1 MEIKRLFKDVATELR
16 KNSVG
21 VSGIAESV
29 DSLLIHEIYAD
40 NPARLC
46 VVLAQDAKNGERICN
61 ELNSVEADCAK
72 FFPQANNIPYNMR
85 SVFGPTREQRMVVLN
100 EILDGKAKIV
110 VMPVSTVFEQVAAP
124 DKLFNS
130 VLNIAVGEDLSVDV
144 LAQKLT
150 NAGFSRESM
159 ITAPGQYSK
168 RGGIFDIYAFGHENP
183 IRIEFW
189 GDTIDSIR
197 EFDIFKQRSVK
208 PVSSVNILPMKEFSP
223 NVDERDLALAKIKKY
238 CEDKRIDKKNYD
250 FIAHSWSVFN
260 EIDGLEWFFHWFDIE
275 RVGIF
280 DYFPSDCL
288 VIHNDIFDLGRI
300 FEREISNYDTRKASV
315 PEIVAPFVSAPQD
328 LLVDVSK
335 VYENYNFTRC
345 FLNQKVANIPNFVF
359 DFINQPSFGGDFAL
373 FMNDLNHKYSMGFDI
388 KIFAENEGY
397 ANRLKEMLE
406 EKGAKIPDVETLF
419 LNSGFFSLKQKIY
432 CYCDRKIFD
441 RAASKKLAQKTAKR
455 MAAVNFD
462 TLERGDI
469 VVHIDH
475 GIGKYLGVDKVKAG
489 EFEQDC
495 LLIEYRDKAFL
506 RVPIIDYY
514 KVQKYIGKDGFAP
527 ELSQLGSAAWQRR
540 KERTREQ
547 LQEMA
552 GKMVKLYAKR
562 EINDGL
568 LCNDDNN
575 WQKEFEASFEYEPTD
590 DQITVIEQI
599 KKDLLDKKPMDRLV
613 CGDVGFGKTEV
624 AMRAAFKAVM
634 SGFQVAVLA
643 PTTVL
648 AAQHTKTFRE
658 RMAEF
663 PVKIQDLSRLS
674 EAKTVGETKE
684 KIANGDID
692 ILIGTHKIL
701 AKDIVFKNLGLLIID
716 EEQRFG
722 VKQKDLFTNYR
733 YSINVLSMSATP
745 IPRTLHMSM
754 AGIRDLS
761 LINTPPRNRLSIET
775 KIAQS
780 HDDLIKIAL
789 ENELERGGQAFV
801 VLNRID
807 GLSTL
812 HSRIEN
818 LVPDA
823 RIVVAHGQ
831 MEGEKI
837 DKIME
842 KFVAGQYDVLI
853 CTTIIENGIDIPNA
867 NTIIVEDSDKLGLSQ
882 LYQLRGRV
890 GRSIQQAFAYFLV
903 KDFRTVKDESMK
915 RLKALEQYTDL
926 GSGFQLAMRDL
937 ELRGAGNLLG
947 TDQSGSISAVGF
959 ELYCQLLKEEISRL
973 KNIENETQEAIDT
986 QMRIKIH
993 GYFPSDYVADT
1004 SLQIMLYQKCT
1015 SAKSIDELGDFE
1027 AEITDRFGAY
1037 PEPVGEL
1044 LLFMGIKIL
1053 AGILSVKELILEKNE
1068 LTLILGGADEKQAK
1082 ACSLFM
1088 AYDDKKFA
1096 LDYGAQIKL
1105 TSKIPAGDPLAQARA
1120 AMGLLAEVKRM
1131 R

>member
-1 MEIKRLFKDVATELR
+1 FFNKK
-16 KNSVG
+16 
-21 VSGIAESV
+21 IA
-29 DSLLIHEIYAD
+29 DY
-40 NPARLC
+40 
-46 VVLAQDAKNGERICN
+46 
-61 ELNSVEADCAK
+61 
-72 FFPQANNIPYNMR
+72 PY
-85 SVFGPTREQRMVVLN
+85 
-100 EILDGKAKIV
+100 
-110 VMPVSTVFEQVAAP
+110 
-124 DKLFNS
+124 
-130 VLNIAVGEDLSVDV
+130 
-144 LAQKLT
+144 
-150 NAGFSRESM
+150 FS
-159 ITAPGQYSK
+159 
-168 RGGIFDIYAFGHENP
+168 
-183 IRIEFW
+183 
-189 GDTIDSIR
+189 
-197 EFDIFKQRSVK
+197 
-208 PVSSVNILPMKEFSP
+208 
-223 NVDERDLALAKIKKY
+223 
-238 CEDKRIDKKNYD
+238 
-250 FIAHSWSVFN
+250 
-260 EIDGLEWFFHWFDIE
+260 
-275 RVGIF
+275 
-280 DYFPSDCL
+280 
-288 VIHNDIFDLGRI
+288 
-300 FEREISNYDTRKASV
+300 
-315 PEIVAPFVSAPQD
+315 
-328 LLVDVSK
+328 
-335 VYENYNFTRC
+335 
-345 FLNQKVANIPNFVF
+345 F
-359 DFINQPSFGGDFAL
+359 DFVNQPPFAGDFAL
-373 FMNDLNHKYSMGFDI
+373 FVNDLGNKYSSGFDVS
-388 KIFAENEGY
+388 IFAENEGF

-406 EKGAKIPDVETLF
+406 EKEVKIPPIETLF
-419 LNSGFFSLKQKIY
+419 LNSGFFSLSKKIY
-432 CYCDRKIFD
+432 CYSDRKIFD
-441 RAASKKLAQKTAKR
+441 RTFSKKIAQKIAKR
-455 MAAVNFD
+455 AAAINFE

-475 GIGKYLGVDKVKAG
+475 GIGKYLGVDKVKVA

-495 LLIEYRDKAFL
+495 LLIEYRDKAYL
-506 RVPIIDYY
+506 RVPVIDYY
-514 KVQKYIGKDGFAP
+514 KVRKYIGKDGFTP
-527 ELSQLGSAAWQRR
+527 ELSQLGSNAWQKR

-562 EINDGL
+562 EFNEGL
-568 LCNDDNN
+568 SCADDNN

-599 KKDLLDKKPMDRLV
+599 KKDLQDKKPMDRLV

-624 AMRAAFKAVM
+624 AMRAAFKAVL
-634 SGFQVAVLA
+634 SGFQTAVLA

-663 PVKIQDLSRLS
+663 PIKIEEMSRLVDS
-674 EAKTVGETKE
+674 KNVKELKE
-684 KIANGDID
+684 KVKTGDVD

-701 AKDIVFKNLGLLIID
+701 SKDVIFKNLGLLIID

-775 KIAQS
+775 KVAES
-780 HDDLIKIAL
+780 HDDLIKSAL

-801 VLNRID
+801 VMNRIEKLAD
-807 GLSTL
+807 L
-812 HSRIEN
+812 HNRIEN
-818 LVPDA
+818 LVPNA
-823 RIVVAHGQ
+823 KVAVAHGQ

-842 KFVAGQYDVLI
+842 KFVAGQYDILV

-890 GRSIQQAFAYFLV
+890 GRSAQQAFAYFLV
-903 KDFRTVKDESMK
+903 KDFRSVKEDSLK

-973 KNIENETQEAIDT
+973 KNISGEVQDAVET

-993 GYFPSDYVADT
+993 GFFPSDYVADT

-1015 SAKSIDELGDFE
+1015 SAKTIDELSDFE

-1037 PEPVGEL
+1037 PEPVSEL
-1044 LLFMGIKIL
+1044 LLFMGIKIIS
-1053 AGILSVKELILEKNE
+1053 GILSVKELILQENI
-1068 LTLILGGADEKQAK
+1068 LTLILGGTNEKQAK
-1082 ACSLFM
+1082 ACSQFLAVKEANFT
-1088 AYDDKKFA
+1088 
-1096 LDYGAQIKL
+1096 LDYGEKIKL
-1105 TSKIPAGDPLAQARA
+1105 KCKIPQDEPLQQAKA
-1120 AMGLLAEVKRM
+1120 AMAILVKAKNCGG
-1131 R
+1131 